1 MSDNLEKWVRR
12 LSEQEMPVFKHSVTA
27 IGHVTQSDESS
38 GSELAQVVLQDAGLT
53 ARILKLANSA
63 VYNPGG
69 QPVNT
74 ISRAVFFLGFSTV
87 RTLSLSLAVIDALLK
102 SNAQKYVLEVMA
114 QSLHGAVQA
123 QSFAEQNGDD
133 SPEEVFIATLLY
145 NLGEMAFWCVAGKE
159 GEQIIA
165 LMEEKNV
172 NAEEAQQEVLG
183 FTFKELTVGLTQ
195 DWHLGDLLHSA
206 LNKPGLKNPRIQN
219 IVLGQELA
227 KNATQG
233 WDHYHTTSTLKK
245 VAKHLDIELEDVE
258 KISYENAHKAID
270 TARSF
275 GANNTISYIPMPA
288 GEEEEGGLEATGD
301 ADYLEPDP
309 MLQLN
314 ILRDLSGILDEKP
327 SLSVILEIVSEGIYR
342 GIGMDRCLF
351 AMLTPDRKILRGKHA
366 LGDGADT
373 FLKAFAFDMKAQR
386 TLFNIVLQKNMALW
400 VKDAPNSNYAKAL
413 PGKVMSVLACDDF
426 FISPVHINQKS
437 IGLFYADRK
446 ASGRALDGASYQ
458 SFKHFVTQACMA
470 ITHIS
475 GAR

>member
-38 GSELAQVVLQDAGLT
+38 TGELAQVVLQDASLT

-63 VYNPGG
+63 VYNPGS

-87 RTLSLSLAVIDALLK
+87 RTLSLSFAVIDALLK

-123 QSFAEQNGDD
+123 QSFAEENGDD

-159 GEQIIA
+159 GDEIIA

-172 NAEEAQQEVLG
+172 SAEQAQKEVLG
-183 FTFKELTVGLTQ
+183 FTFKQLTVGLTK

-233 WDHYHTTSTLKK
+233 WDDYHTTSTLKK
-245 VAKHLDIELEDVE
+245 VAEHLDMELEDVE
-258 KISYENAHKAID
+258 KLSHDNAHKAID
-270 TARSF
+270 TARNF
-275 GANNTISYIPMPA
+275 GANSTISYIPMPA
-288 GEEEEGGLEATGD
+288 GEEEEDGLAGD
-301 ADYLEPDP
+301 ESGFLEPDP

-351 AMLTPDRKILRGKHA
+351 AMLTPDRSALRGKHA
-366 LGDGADT
+366 LGDNADS
-373 FLKAFAFDMKAQR
+373 FLKAFTFNMKAKP
-386 TLFNIVLQKNMALW
+386 TLFNIVLQKNMSLW

-413 PGKVMSVLACDDF
+413 PAEVMTVLACDDF
-426 FISPVHINQKS
+426 FISPVHINQRS

-475 GAR
+475 GGR

>member
-27 IGHVTQSDESS
+27 IGHVTQSDETSA
-38 GSELAQVVLQDAGLT
+38 SELAQVVLQDAALT

-63 VYNPGG
+63 VYNPGA

-123 QSFAEQNGDD
+123 QSFAEENGDD

-159 GEQIIA
+159 GDQIIA

-172 NAEEAQQEVLG
+172 SAEQAQQEVLG
-183 FTFKELTVGLTQ
+183 FTFKQLTVGLTK

-233 WDHYHTTSTLKK
+233 WESYHTTSTLKK
-245 VAKHLDIELEDVE
+245 VAEHLDIELEDVE
-258 KISYENAHKAID
+258 KITRDNAHKAID

-288 GEEEEGGLEATGD
+288 GEEEGDGLAEGD
-301 ADYLEPDP
+301 SDYLEPDP

-351 AMLTPDRKILRGKHA
+351 AMLTPDRSTLRGKHA
-366 LGDGADT
+366 LGDNADT
-373 FLKAFAFDMKAQR
+373 FLKTFAFDMKAKP
-386 TLFNIVLQKNMALW
+386 TLFNIVLQKNMSLW

-413 PGKVMSVLACDDF
+413 PAGLMTVLACDDF

-475 GAR
+475 GGR

>member
-1 MSDNLEKWVRR
+1 MTDNLDKWVRR

-38 GSELAQVVLQDAGLT
+38 ASELAQVVLQDAALT

-63 VYNPGG
+63 VYNPGA

-102 SNAQKYVLEVMA
+102 SSTQKYVLEVMA

-123 QSFAEQNGDD
+123 QSFAEENGDD

-159 GEQIIA
+159 GDEIIA
-165 LMEEKNV
+165 LMEDKNV
-172 NAEEAQQEVLG
+172 GPEEAQKEVLG
-183 FTFKELTVGLTQ
+183 FTFKQLTVGLTK

-233 WDHYHTTSTLKK
+233 WDDYHTTSTLKK
-245 VAKHLDIELEDVE
+245 VAQHLDIEPEDVE
-258 KISYENAHKAID
+258 KITHENAHKAID

-275 GANNTISYIPMPA
+275 GANGTISYIPMPA
-288 GEEEEGGLEATGD
+288 GEEEEDGLAEGD
-301 ADYLEPDP
+301 SDYLEPDP

-351 AMLTPDRKILRGKHA
+351 AMLTPDRSALRGKHA
-366 LGDGADT
+366 LGDSADT
-373 FLKAFAFDMKAQR
+373 FLRAFSFDMKAR
-386 TLFNIVLQKNMALW
+386 PTLFNIVLQKNMSLW
-400 VKDAPNSNYAKAL
+400 VKDAPNSNYARAL
-413 PGKVMSVLACDDF
+413 PAEVMGILACDDF
-426 FISPVHINQKS
+426 FISPVHINQRS

-446 ASGRALDGASYQ
+446 ASGRALDGTSFQ

-475 GAR
+475 TGR